1 MIPPLAQSA
10 MIQVTGQSAM
20 ILVMEQSAMIPP
32 LAQSAMIQV
41 TGQSAM
47 ILVMEQSAMIL
58 PLAQSAMTLV
68 MAQSAMKLVPVVVFC
83 TRVLAEEYKLR
94 ASDGWEQMEQ
104 QTEEGRSLVWH
115 EREEQHTVP
124 FLSLRWSELLLEQRQ
139 VLFLNM
145 TSASFLN

>member
-1 MIPPLAQSA
+1 MVIY
-10 MIQVTGQSAM
+10 VRRGY
-20 ILVMEQSAMIPP
+20 
-32 LAQSAMIQV
+32 
-41 TGQSAM
+41 G
-47 ILVMEQSAMIL
+47 
-58 PLAQSAMTLV
+58 
-68 MAQSAMKLVPVVVFC
+68 
-83 TRVLAEEYKLR
+83 RVLAEEYKLR

-145 TSASFLN
+145 RTNFYTWQFKLCFASFQLLNRIIYMLHRQST